1 MTRQRTLRVIRTLL
15 AAVLL
20 LAPAAGA
27 AELGRAG
34 HDAVD
39 QVARLVFP
47 PDLVIRHQER
57 IGLSP
62 KQREQLVAE
71 MQRAQSDLVPLQ
83 IEISGAGERLAELL
97 GAARVDEPAALALTE
112 EMLALEAQIKRRHM
126 ALLVRIKNLLTEDQ
140 QRALYRIRRQWRDR
154 ARERR

>member
-1 MTRQRTLRVIRTLL
+1 MTNERSRHFTHAVL
-15 AAVLL
+15 AALL
-20 LAPAAGA
+20 LLVATVASAAAGRP
-27 AELGRAG
+27 GQ
-34 HDAVD
+34 DAVD

-47 PDLVIRHQER
+47 PELVIRFQER
-57 IGLSP
+57 IGLSTA
-62 KQREQLVAE
+62 QRERLVAE
-71 MQRAQSDLVPLQ
+71 MQATQSDLVPLQ

-97 GAARVDEPAALALTE
+97 GAARVDELAVLALTE